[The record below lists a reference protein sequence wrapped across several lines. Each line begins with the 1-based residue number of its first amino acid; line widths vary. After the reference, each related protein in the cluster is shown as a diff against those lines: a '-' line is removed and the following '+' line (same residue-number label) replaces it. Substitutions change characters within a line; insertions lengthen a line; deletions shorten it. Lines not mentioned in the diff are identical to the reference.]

1 MLTRLPLLLLVP
13 RPQAFVQHDDPDE
26 AFLQLQQPLA
36 AAFPWA
42 LPPVLQPL
50 VVAAPFG
57 SGKRAV
63 LQRLVRTLPDLLA
76 VPAVVTSKPR
86 AAGDE
91 KGANVVGM
99 PRASR
104 ATPLAVACSRPPQPR
119 TRPQAW
125 RS

>member
-50 VVAAPFG
+50 VVAA
-57 SGKRAV
+57 
-63 LQRLVRTLPDLLA
+63 PDLLA